1 MTVNAD
7 ALFTQ
12 WELYLLI
19 LVRVAS
25 FLYTAPFFSMSNVPA
40 RTKIGLAVFLSYI
53 IICVFPE
60 QSYSYDGVIGYAILV
75 LKESIVGLSIGF
87 CANLCIQAVHFAGYI
102 IDIDIGLSMATMYDP
117 ATKMQVNLS
126 GQLYYYVVLLLM
138 MVSGLHRFL
147 IQAIVD
153 TYTVIPVGAAILKP
167 TMYNTVI
174 GFVSDYFVIGFRI
187 ALPVFIT
194 LTLMSCILGIMS
206 RIAPQLN
213 MFAIGMQMK
222 ILVGLFVMYL
232 TVSLLPSVSNFL
244 MEAIKGNIVDI
255 VKGMY
260 AG

>member
-53 IICVFPE
+53 IMCVFPE
-60 QSYSYDGVIGYAILV
+60 QSYSYDGVIGYTILV

-102 IDIDIGLSMATMYDP
+102 IDINIGLSMATMYDP